1 MMYAL
6 GVKYKKNAD
15 GFFSSILL
23 FILTLGRNRAAA
35 TTTTWIDTVCGHWM
49 LLSPLRDIRRTFRK
63 DGSGR
68 QYVWSQ

>member
-23 FILTLGRNRAAA
+23 FILNAGPQQSSSHHHHLDRYG
-35 TTTTWIDTVCGHWM
+35 V
-49 LLSPLRDIRRTFRK
+49 
-63 DGSGR
+63 
-68 QYVWSQ
+68 

>member
-23 FILTLGRNRAAA
+23 FILTLGRNSSSSSHHLDRYGV
-35 TTTTWIDTVCGHWM
+35 W
-49 LLSPLRDIRRTFRK
+49 PLDVVKPPARH
-63 DGSGR
+63 
-68 QYVWSQ
+68 